1 MLTLLPPLVRKSL
14 PSKVAADKE
23 GQLVLMCY
31 SDVGCAAG
39 ANPILFWPGLLLL
52 PGDLTTTHATPR
64 VVHAPRSELNKV
76 VELWRY
82 PDATACMAA
91 REGARKATSWK
102 AAIARVAPMVQVRCA
117 ALRVA

>member
-1 MLTLLPPLVRKSL
+1 
-14 PSKVAADKE
+14 
-23 GQLVLMCY
+23 
-31 SDVGCAAG
+31 
-39 ANPILFWPGLLLL
+39 
-52 PGDLTTTHATPR
+52 
-64 VVHAPRSELNKV
+64 

-117 ALRVA
+117 AVARCLNAVAAWSAEQCACSGRLHIAELLHAVPQPGLIFAVAVRAPARLPLSYVARVVACILLVVAVVS